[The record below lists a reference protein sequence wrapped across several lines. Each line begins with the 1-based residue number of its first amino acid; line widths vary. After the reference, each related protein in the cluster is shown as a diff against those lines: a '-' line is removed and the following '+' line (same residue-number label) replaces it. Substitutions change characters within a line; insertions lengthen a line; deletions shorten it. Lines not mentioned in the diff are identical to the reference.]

1 MLLIKAA
8 WWCPRAAVGMIMRE
22 RAGPDKEL
30 QVEGCRDASECATE
44 REAARQ
50 RLRGIAAEPE
60 ASSAGATVNVRA

>member
-1 MLLIKAA
+1 
-8 WWCPRAAVGMIMRE
+8 MRE
-22 RAGPDKEL
+22 RAGPDKEQ